1 MTSTATLDKS
11 KYLKLTGNKA
21 EGAVKKLS
29 VERDHFEYRHLLA
42 LEASGD
48 AVSVALLNYGGC
60 VAFKQHNARFGHG
73 EYLVDMVQGLM
84 EEADAS
90 FSDLTHIAAGCGPG
104 SFTGLRVCLSAAKGY
119 MLVTT
124 ATALGVNGLA
134 ALAFESVLK
143 GQTEQRQSGPH
154 LCFADTRRNS
164 LFVQE
169 FGPEA
174 NTLSPVRD
182 VPLKRITSYIE
193 EACLRFDGLC
203 LTLTGH
209 VTDLAELVSTEKRIF
224 CQPRSIDAQMI
235 GRYALQSL
243 SSPHLYPCSGFE
255 PLYVV
260 APKLGLAK
268 RQA

>member
-1 MTSTATLDKS
+1 MPI
-11 KYLKLTGNKA
+11 
-21 EGAVKKLS
+21 
-29 VERDHFEYRHLLA
+29 ERDQTEYCLLLS

-48 AVSVALLNYGGC
+48 AVSVALINYEGC
-60 VAFKQHNARFGHG
+60 VAFKQHNARFGHA

-119 MLVTT
+119 MLATT

-134 ALAFESVLK
+134 ALAVDAFIQ

-154 LCFADTRRNS
+154 LCFVDTRRDS

-169 FGPEA
+169 FGPQA
-174 NTLSPVRD
+174 NMLSPVTD
-182 VPLKRITSYIE
+182 VPLEGITSYIE
-193 EACLRFDGLC
+193 EACMRFEGLC

-209 VTDLAELVSTEKRIF
+209 VTDLADLVSTEKLVF
-224 CQPRSIDAQMI
+224 CRQRSVDAKMI
-235 GRYALQSL
+235 GHYALQSL
-243 SSPHLYPCSGFE
+243 FSPHIYPISGLE

-260 APKLGLAK
+260 APQLGPAK
-268 RQA
+268 RQV

>member
-1 MTSTATLDKS
+1 MP
-11 KYLKLTGNKA
+11 
-21 EGAVKKLS
+21 
-29 VERDHFEYRHLLA
+29 VESYHSEHHLLLA
-42 LEASGD
+42 LESSGD
-48 AVSVALLNYGGC
+48 AVSVALINHLGC
-60 VAFKQHNARFGHG
+60 FAFKQHNARFGHA
-73 EYLVDMVQGLM
+73 EYLVDMVRDLM
-84 EEADAS
+84 EEAHIS

-119 MLVTT
+119 LLATK

-134 ALAFESVLK
+134 ALAVDAAIQD
-143 GQTEQRQSGPH
+143 QTEQRQSGPY

-169 FGPEA
+169 FGPQA
-174 NTLSPVRD
+174 NMLSPVRD
-182 VPLKRITSYIE
+182 VPLERITSYIE
-193 EACLRFDGLC
+193 EACLRFDGLF
-203 LTLTGH
+203 LTLTAH
-209 VTDLAELVSTEKRIF
+209 VTDLADLVSTEKRIF
-224 CQPRSIDAQMI
+224 CQPRSLDAQMI

-268 RQA
+268 RQV